1 VSLSP
6 ILKFEKGFAMTITSI
21 FGIRSGFDT
30 ASLVEKLIALQARP
44 MDLKLAQVQAK
55 ETQLEAFQSLRTQL
69 QTFQSVLNSMG
80 TIDRFNVTSADFTVT
95 AGTGNV
101 LSVATSSSASVGT
114 HDIEVIS
121 LAQETTLLSVNSYS
135 ASTAL
140 IVPQPPILPGTYSFD
155 IDVGGAMT
163 QITVDPVTDTIQ
175 NVVDAINAS
184 GADVTASIIDD
195 GSGVDPFKIVIQGNQ
210 AGTAN
215 AVTAGLFRI
224 VAMGSPMPVD
234 LGFSEVQTAAD
245 TSIKV
250 DGITFTRS
258 TNAISDIITGVTLNL
273 ESLGSGTLTISTD
286 NTAIAANIQDF
297 VDAFNELVAFIDE
310 QTEFN
315 AETFQ
320 TGILFGNSA
329 VQSLETTLR
338 RIVSGPV
345 TGVSGTFGFL
355 SQIGITTQD
364 DGQLFLDEVKL
375 DEALTTDL
383 DSVVS
388 LFTSSGSTT
397 DANVTFVGFTDNTVA
412 GTYDVRVMVSG
423 FPQLSPAGAGT
434 FVNAINNG
442 AFFTGAPGTD
452 AEGLSFSMD
461 PSVVGSFGTITLSL
475 GVIPQLNQ
483 HLSILLDSSQQGPLT
498 SELDS
503 LTKSID
509 DLNDTLLRMDDRL
522 ELFEKKIRQEFIN
535 LEIILGRLDAQ
546 RNAFQQALQNLSSFF
561 DRQN

>member
-1 VSLSP
+1 M
-6 ILKFEKGFAMTITSI
+6 AITSI
-21 FGIRSGFDT
+21 FGISSGFDT

-55 ETQLEAFQSLRTQL
+55 ETKLEAFQSLRTHL

-80 TIDRFNVTSADFTVT
+80 TVDRFNLTTADFTVT

-114 HDIEVIS
+114 HDITVNA
-121 LAQETTLLSVNSYS
+121 LAQETTLLSDTGYS
-135 ASTAL
+135 ASTDL
-140 IVPQPPILPGTYSFD
+140 IVPQPPILPGTYFFD

-163 QITVDPVTDTIQ
+163 QITVDPATDTIQ
-175 NVVDAINAS
+175 DVVNAINAS
-184 GADVTASIIDD
+184 AADVTASIIDD
-195 GSGVDPFKIVIQGNQ
+195 GSGVNPFKIVIQGNQ

-215 AVTAGLFRI
+215 AVTAKLFRMPG
-224 VAMGSPMPVD
+224 MGAPADVVTFTD
-234 LGFSEVQTAAD
+234 VQTATDASV
-245 TSIKV
+245 TV
-250 DGITFTRS
+250 DGITFARS
-258 TNAISDIITGVTLNL
+258 SNTINDIISGVTLNL

-286 NTAIAANIQDF
+286 NTAIALNIQDF
-297 VDAFNELVAFIDE
+297 VDAFNELIGFIDE

-320 TGILFGNSA
+320 TGTLFGNSA

-364 DGQLFLDEVKL
+364 DGTLILDEVKL
-375 DEALTTDL
+375 DQALTTDL

-388 LFTSSGSTT
+388 LFTSSGTAS

-412 GTYDVRVMVSG
+412 GTYDVQVVG
-423 FPQLSPAGAGT
+423 GVPQLSPSGAGT
-434 FVNAINNG
+434 FVDAVDNG
-442 AFFTGAPGTD
+442 AFFTGAFGTD

-461 PSVVGSFGTITLSL
+461 ASVDASYGTITLSL
-475 GVIPQLNQ
+475 GVIPQLKQ

>member
-1 VSLSP
+1 M
-6 ILKFEKGFAMTITSI
+6 AITSI
-21 FGIRSGFDT
+21 FGISSGFDT

-55 ETQLEAFQSLRTQL
+55 ETKLEAFQSLRTHL

-80 TIDRFNVTSADFTVT
+80 TVDRFNLTTADFTVT
-95 AGTGNV
+95 AGTGSV

-114 HDIEVIS
+114 HDITVNA
-121 LAQETTLLSVNSYS
+121 LAQETTLLSDTGYTSVNDV
-135 ASTAL
+135 
-140 IVPQPPILPGTYSFD
+140 VPSGMGGPMATHFVEVI
-155 IDVGGAMT
+155 VGGAIFPPIAISNT
-163 QITVDPVTDTIQ
+163 ATVQD
-175 NVVDAINAS
+175 VVDAINAS
-184 GADVTASIIDD
+184 GADVTASAIDD
-195 GSGVDPFKIVIQGNQ
+195 GSAVNPIKIVIQGNQ
-210 AGTAN
+210 SGTAN
-215 AVTAGLFRI
+215 AVTARTFRL
-224 VAMGSPMPVD
+224 
-234 LGFSEVQTAAD
+234 LGAAEVTEVTFSTVQTATD
-245 TSIKV
+245 TSLTV

-258 TNAISDIITGVTLNL
+258 SNTISDIIPGVTPNL

-286 NTAIAANIQDF
+286 NTAIALNIQDF
-297 VDAFNELVAFIDE
+297 VDAFNELIGFIDE

-315 AETFQ
+315 PETFK
-320 TGILFGNSA
+320 TGVLFGNSA

-345 TGVSGTFGFL
+345 VGGSGTFGFL

-364 DGQLFLDEVKL
+364 DGTLILDEVKL
-375 DEALTTDL
+375 DQALTTDL

-388 LFTSSGSTT
+388 LFTSSGSAS

-412 GTYDVRVMVSG
+412 GTYDVQVVG
-423 FPQLSPAGAGT
+423 GVPQLSPSGAGT
-434 FVNAINNG
+434 FIDAVDNG
-442 AFFTGAPGTD
+442 AFFTGAAGTD
-452 AEGLSFSMD
+452 AEGLSFSMASLVD
-461 PSVVGSFGTITLSL
+461 ASYGTITLSL

-535 LEIILGRLDAQ
+535 LEIILGRLEAQ

>member
-1 VSLSP
+1 
-6 ILKFEKGFAMTITSI
+6 
-21 FGIRSGFDT
+21 
-30 ASLVEKLIALQARP
+30 
-44 MDLKLAQVQAK
+44 
-55 ETQLEAFQSLRTQL
+55 
-69 QTFQSVLNSMG
+69 
-80 TIDRFNVTSADFTVT
+80 
-95 AGTGNV
+95 
-101 LSVATSSSASVGT
+101 
-114 HDIEVIS
+114 
-121 LAQETTLLSVNSYS
+121 
-135 ASTAL
+135 
-140 IVPQPPILPGTYSFD
+140 
-155 IDVGGAMT
+155 MT
-163 QITVDPVTDTIQ
+163 QITVDPATDTIQ
-175 NVVDAINAS
+175 DVVDAINAS

-195 GSGVDPFKIVIQGNQ
+195 GSAMNPFKIVIQGNQ
-210 AGTAN
+210 AGTTN
-215 AVTAGLFRI
+215 AVTAGLFRMPP
-224 VAMGSPMPVD
+224 AMGSSPMLVD

-258 TNAISDIITGVTLNL
+258 SNTISDIIPGVTLNL
-273 ESLGSGTLTISTD
+273 ESLSSGTLTISTD
-286 NTAIAANIQDF
+286 NTAIALNIQDF

-315 AETFQ
+315 PETFQ
-320 TGILFGNSA
+320 TGVLFGNTA

-345 TGVSGTFGFL
+345 VGGSGTFGFL

-364 DGQLFLDEVKL
+364 DGTLILDEVKL
-375 DEALTTDL
+375 DQALTTDL

-388 LFTSSGSTT
+388 LFTSSGTAS

-434 FVNAINNG
+434 FVDAINNG
-442 AFFTGAPGTD
+442 AFFTGAFGTD

-461 PSVVGSFGTITLSL
+461 ASVVGSFGTITLSL
-475 GVIPQLNQ
+475 GIIPQLNQ